1 MPRERT
7 ATLQGHTIQT
17 SDPKPKSAEQSHNRW
32 VEGEVKRLISTYGE
46 EYKNRDK
53 ERNLDSMWEK
63 IEARLAEESKEVL
76 NIHCEKS
83 TKSCRDKI
91 NNLSKKYKNV
101 KDKSK
106 MTGEGS
112 KNIKSFPEFD
122 ELDQIWGTRDCV
134 NPKYVMEAGTSKSA
148 IATPSRNSSM
158 SSSGSGD
165 GTSFGPLED
174 SSDEMDETLSLP
186 FVIARPTRRE
196 KQKMDVDKRKENEVS
211 LQMTMTAKKMRI

>member
-1 MPRERT
+1 M
-7 ATLQGHTIQT
+7 
-17 SDPKPKSAEQSHNRW
+17 
-32 VEGEVKRLISTYGE
+32 KRLISTYGE

-63 IEARLAEESKEVL
+63 IEARLGEESKEVL

-122 ELDQIWGTRDCV
+122 ELDQ
-134 NPKYVMEAGTSKSA
+134 
-148 IATPSRNSSM
+148 
-158 SSSGSGD
+158 
-165 GTSFGPLED
+165 FGEQ
-174 SSDEMDETLSLP
+174 EI
-186 FVIARPTRRE
+186 V
-196 KQKMDVDKRKENEVS
+196 
-211 LQMTMTAKKMRI
+211 